1 PEFVCSARTRH
12 GCDLG
17 SFDPARGAFC
27 SYAWAEHE
35 LRSRDFHLLVNPG
48 GFEALDW
55 ADTSFGS
62 APEGAVEGCPLSNL
76 FVGRSADGLGKA
88 SKEQQ
93 ALFVAVDGE
102 EVWYKWY
109 QVLVARQGPAD
120 VSIANVSYNSSAAL
134 DSAES
139 AELA

>member
-1 PEFVCSARTRH
+1 EFVCSTRVR
-12 GCDLG
+12 GCNLG

-27 SYAWAEHE
+27 FFPWDENE
-35 LRSRDFHLLVNPG
+35 LRSADFQLLLNPG

-55 ADTSFGS
+55 VATSFGS
-62 APEGAVEGCPLSNL
+62 TPPGAVEGCPLTDL
-76 FVGRSADGLGKA
+76 FVGRSPDGLGKA

-109 QVLVARQGPAD
+109 EILVVRQGPAD
-120 VSIANVSYNSSAAL
+120 VVVADVSYNGTAAE
-134 DSAES
+134 ES
-139 AELA
+139 AEDAEL

>member
-1 PEFVCSARTRH
+1 VCSARTAH
-12 GCDLG
+12 GCNLG
-17 SFDPARGAFC
+17 SFDPAGGAFC
-27 SYAWAEHE
+27 SYPWDERE
-35 LRSRDFHLLVNPG
+35 LRSQNFHLLVNPG

-55 ADTSFGS
+55 VETSFGS
-62 APEGAVEGCPLSNL
+62 APEGAVEGCPLSDL

-109 QVLVARQGPAD
+109 QVLVARRGPAD
-120 VSIANVSYNSSAAL
+120 VSMANVSYNGSAAL
-134 DSAES
+134 DGAES